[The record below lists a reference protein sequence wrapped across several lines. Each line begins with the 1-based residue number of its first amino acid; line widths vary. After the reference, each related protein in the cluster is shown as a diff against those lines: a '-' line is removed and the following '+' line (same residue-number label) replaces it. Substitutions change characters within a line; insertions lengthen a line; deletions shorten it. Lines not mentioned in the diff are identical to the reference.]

1 MGQGLT
7 KEQLQQR
14 YDIMVQELNG
24 IRESLK
30 RSQKQLSEYKQIVE
44 NANTAII
51 RMTPEGRIEYI
62 NPFAAKLFGTDPD
75 MATGK
80 PIFDVL
86 PENSAAT
93 ADAVRKIL
101 ANLPQLKSGHLQYET
116 KITDA
121 GGNIYWIAWA
131 NRLLYDHSG
140 NLTGI
145 ISTGTDISQ
154 RKKIEEALRESEF
167 NLNRAQE
174 IARTGSWVWE
184 PDTDA
189 IHCSGYFFKILG
201 IKPVT
206 SYSKL
211 MKRLNEMIFPEYRQY
226 INKKIELAV
235 QRGTTESYS
244 YQFRHPDG
252 GIRWIEEEV
261 SLLGE
266 IDRKKQIIIGTIR
279 DITEKKKADD
289 KLKEYLL
296 IVSSSS
302 ELMSLID
309 QNYRYVNVNQAYLDA
324 YRKRTE
330 DIEGHTVEELFG
342 KKIFREII
350 KPNIDRC
357 LLGETISDQYWY
369 DFPGL
374 GKRYMD
380 VKYNP
385 VREMD
390 GSISGVT
397 VSSRDITDRKLTEEA
412 LQKSEHN
419 FRSIFTNAAIG
430 IDVVDEKGN
439 FLLVNEAFAKM
450 MGYDAGELTGMNIR
464 DVTFP
469 EDVEQSVGSLKKVF
483 SKKRKCYRTEK
494 RYVRKDGTVFWA
506 DLSVSPYFDVAT
518 NRILAIGTII
528 DISRAKMLQE
538 ALQHSKEEAERAN
551 KAKSEFLASMSHEI
565 RTPLNAV
572 IGFTELLERMLTDSK
587 QKSYLEAIK
596 AGGKSLLVLIN
607 DILDLS
613 KIEAGKMEFS
623 YEPVNIN
630 NLIDEIR
637 QIFALKVKEKQLDFI
652 IDVDPLIPG
661 HLVLDEVRVR
671 QVVFNL
677 IGNAIKF
684 TEKGFVKLSVKAP
697 GMKKESEKI
706 SLLISVEDS
715 GIGIPP
721 DQQQMIF
728 DAFQQQTGQSNRKY
742 GGTGLGLS
750 ISKRLIE
757 MMGGEITVKSTVGK
771 GSVFSFRLTD
781 IQVVKPD
788 AAPAPSHDGFVAD
801 SIRLLPATILIAD
814 DIESNRKLITESL
827 ATEKVKVFEAENGEE
842 AVAMA
847 ISLKPD
853 LILMDIRMPG
863 TDGVEACKQIKANPQ
878 TAEIPVIALTATM
891 KNSTNES
898 YDNRIFDGFLTKPV
912 SRAGLY
918 RELMKFLPFTENNMY
933 KTPQNT
939 SEQSGHTPE
948 SLSAEQQQQLNE
960 TAGKELFAEWKKA
973 AEYQMSDEI
982 EAFAGHVRQTGTALN
997 IPQLISYGENLLK
1010 YVDAFDL
1017 EKMDR
1022 ALKDFP
1028 RLTGLSGHK

>member
-1 MGQGLT
+1 MSI
-7 KEQLQQR
+7 EQIKQR
-14 YDIMVQELNG
+14 YAVMEREIEMM
-24 IRESLK
+24 RESLK

-51 RMTPEGRIEYI
+51 RMTPEGKIEYI
-62 NPFAAKLFGTDPD
+62 NPFAARLFGTH
-75 MATGK
+75 AEQAAGK
-80 PIFDVL
+80 LIFDVL
-86 PENSAAT
+86 PENSADT
-93 ADAVRKIL
+93 AEAVRQTL
-101 ANLPQLKSGHLQYET
+101 RNLSGLGTGDMQYET

-121 GGNIYWIAWA
+121 QNNVHWIAWT
-131 NRLLYDHSG
+131 NKLLCDRSG
-140 NLTGI
+140 QLTGMI
-145 ISTGTDISQ
+145 ATGTDISQ
-154 RKKIEEALRESEF
+154 RKKVEEALRKSEF

-184 PDTDA
+184 PDTDT

-206 SYSKL
+206 SYKKL
-211 MKRLNEMIFPEYRQY
+211 MSRLNEMIFPEYRQY

-235 QRGTTESYS
+235 RQGTTESYS

-252 GIRWIEEEV
+252 DVRWIEEEV

-324 YRKRTE
+324 YRKKTE
-330 DIEGHTVEELFG
+330 DIEGHTVAELFG
-342 KKIFREII
+342 EKIFNEII

-412 LQKSEHN
+412 LQKSESN

-439 FLLVNEAFAKM
+439 FLLVNEALAKM
-450 MGYDAGELTGMNIR
+450 MGYDAGEMTGMNIR
-464 DVTFP
+464 DVTFR
-469 EDVEQSVGSLKKVF
+469 EDVSKSIHSLKKVF

-518 NRILAIGTII
+518 NRNLAIGTII

-538 ALQHSKEEAERAN
+538 ALQRSKEEAEKAN

-572 IGFTELLERMLTDSK
+572 IGFTELLEHMVTDTK
-587 QKSYLEAIK
+587 QKNYLEAIK
-596 AGGKSLLVLIN
+596 AGGRNLLMLIN

-613 KIEAGKMEFS
+613 KIEAGKLEFR
-623 YEPVNIN
+623 YEPVNLRRLIGEIKQVFTLRIN
-630 NLIDEIR
+630 E
-637 QIFALKVKEKQLDFI
+637 QELDFI
-652 IDVDPLIPG
+652 IDIDAALPG
-661 HLVLDEVRVR
+661 QLVLDEVRVR
-671 QVVFNL
+671 QVIFNL
-677 IGNAIKF
+677 VGNAIKF
-684 TEKGFVKLSVKAP
+684 TNRGFVKLSVKVLSA
-697 GMKKESEKI
+697 GEKPEKVD
-706 SLLISVEDS
+706 LLIAVEDS
-715 GIGIPP
+715 GIGIPK

-728 DAFQQQTGQSNRKY
+728 EAFQQQTGQSNRKY

-757 MMGGEITVKSTVGK
+757 MMGGAITVESTVGK
-771 GSVFSFRLTD
+771 GSVFRFRLTD
-781 IQVVKPD
+781 ITVALPEEPSD
-788 AAPAPSHDGFVAD
+788 TSHTSHDDNIAH
-801 SIRLLPATILIAD
+801 SIRFRPAAILIAD
-814 DIESNRKLITESL
+814 DIESNRKLIAESL
-827 ATEKVKVFEAENGEE
+827 ATEEVKVYEAVNGEE
-842 AVAMA
+842 AVALA
-847 ISLKPD
+847 KNLKPD
-853 LILMDIRMPG
+853 LILMDIRMPVL
-863 TDGVEACKQIKANPQ
+863 DGMEACKLIKSDTRTAN
-878 TAEIPVIALTATM
+878 IPVIALTATFI
-891 KNSTNES
+891 NRENGTDD
-898 YDNRIFDGFLTKPV
+898 YRIFDGFLAKPV
-912 SRAGLY
+912 SRADLFG
-918 RELMKFLPFTENNMY
+918 ELMRFLDYTGTDTSDNPEN
-933 KTPQNT
+933 KPLQ
-939 SEQSGHTPE
+939 HTIE
-948 SLSAEQQQQLNE
+948 TLTLSPQQQQQWNE
-960 TAGKELFAEWKKA
+960 RLHESLIREWKNTV
-973 AEYQMSDEI
+973 EYQMSDQI
-982 EAFAGHVRQTGTALN
+982 EAFARHVRQAGIDLD
-997 IPQLISYGENLLK
+997 IPQLTVYGEDLLH

-1022 ALKDFP
+1022 ALKSFP
-1028 RLTGLSGHK
+1028 ALAGLPEQK